1 MHRLPR
7 RASSLTSLQV
17 WNVLGSHRAA
27 SRCARPAPRSN
38 NVPCD
43 YAREMAVDE
52 TILEEQTHETPDE
65 GDIVAAEH
73 ERGTEEPQT
82 QGFWRAELERT
93 TTETGRRLDRWI
105 VEQRRRMAD
114 GLDSLLIDLER
125 RRQVEL
131 DRFEEWKAIERNRL
145 QNEIAAER
153 ERLREQLTHE
163 LTAERERFHEQMLD
177 ELKAFEEQLGLRL
190 GEHEA
195 RLAR

>member
-1 MHRLPR
+1 M
-7 RASSLTSLQV
+7 
-17 WNVLGSHRAA
+17 
-27 SRCARPAPRSN
+27 
-38 NVPCD
+38 
-43 YAREMAVDE
+43 DE
-52 TILEEQTHETPDE
+52 TILEEQTQETPDE
-65 GDIVAAEH
+65 GDIAAAEH

-82 QGFWRAELERT
+82 EGFWRAELERT
-93 TTETGRRLDRWI
+93 TRETGRRLDRWI

-125 RRQVEL
+125 RRQAEL

-195 RLAR
+195 RLARWWDEAEDMAARRFAALGLERTPPS